1 LKRRSKTVR
10 KFNIGRAITPVATVI
25 VLTGLLIT
33 GLIFR
38 PSLGHPVLAK
48 EDNGPRCTEHSARG
62 TYGFALLGTLPIGLV
77 SAGGATTFD
86 GEGNQSGKFTVTTSG
101 SVEQFTFTGIYTVN
115 SDCTGTATLFISP
128 SLFGAGVVHLNAV
141 GTNNLTELKWLVT
154 DPGIFLAGTLT
165 KQ

>member
-1 LKRRSKTVR
+1 MQ

-25 VLTGLLIT
+25 VLTGLLIA
-33 GLIFR
+33 GLTFR
-38 PSLGHPVLAK
+38 PSLGQPVLARV
-48 EDNGPRCTEHSARG
+48 EDTGIRCAEHSARG

-101 SVEQFTFTGIYTVN
+101 SVEQFTFTGRYTVS
-115 SDCTGTATLFISP
+115 SDCTGTATLYISP